1 MGRTY
6 NSVGKPK
13 LVKSVKMNVDVISHG
28 PSQGKTYKDENGRKV
43 NVVNYV
49 ERNAFFDYISQ
60 LAKRV

>member
-1 MGRTY
+1 M
-6 NSVGKPK
+6 GKPK

-49 ERNAFFDYISQ
+49 ERNAFSTIFHSLLNEYSD
-60 LAKRV
+60 